1 MEIVIIAAMA
11 MNRVIGRGQN
21 MPWHIPGEQQ
31 RFKKTTWGHPLI
43 MGRKTYE
50 SIGRPLPG
58 RRNIVIS
65 RNKHYLATGCETA
78 STLAAALDLCAD
90 TEKVFVIGGEQV
102 FTQALPRTDTIIL
115 TTILREVKG
124 DAFFPVFEQHFDK
137 VSRELVTEATDPY
150 MIEVYRR
157 KQKG

>member
-11 MNRVIGRGQN
+11 MNRVIGRGQS

-65 RNKHYLATGCETA
+65 RNKHYLATGCETT
-78 STLAAALDLCAD
+78 STLTAALELCAD
-90 TEKVFVIGGEQV
+90 SEKVFVIGGEQV
-102 FTQALPRTDTIIL
+102 FAQALPRTDTIIL
-115 TTILREVKG
+115 TTILREVEG
-124 DAFFPVFEQHFDK
+124 DTFFPVFEQHFDM
-137 VSRELVTEATDPY
+137 VSRELVTETDPY

>member
-65 RNKHYLATGCETA
+65 RNKQYLATGCETA
-78 STLAAALDLCAD
+78 LTLTAALDLCAD

-115 TTILREVKG
+115 TTILREVEG
-124 DAFFPVFEQHFDK
+124 DTFFPVFEQHFDK
-137 VSRELVTEATDPY
+137 VSRELVTEADPY

>member
-1 MEIVIIAAMA
+1 MA

-58 RRNIVIS
+58 RRNIVVS
-65 RNKHYLATGCETA
+65 RNEHYLATGCETA
-78 STLAAALDLCAD
+78 STLSAALDLCAD
-90 TEKVFVIGGEQV
+90 TEKAFVIGGEQV

-115 TTILREVKG
+115 TTILREVEG
-124 DAFFPVFEQHFDK
+124 DTFFPVFEQHFDK
-137 VSRELVTEATDPY
+137 VSRELVPEADPY